1 MKYSSILF
9 INLFFRLFMGY
20 FTREIDKSLDFS
32 WTLIFFLRFLIFLN
46 FSLREFW
53 SSFRIR
59 RIIDQLVFVSLL
71 SLFISFVLIFTSFL
85 TCLYKR

>member
-1 MKYSSILF
+1 
-9 INLFFRLFMGY
+9 MGY

-32 WTLIFFLRFLIFLN
+32 RTLIVFLRFFIFLN

-71 SLFISFVLIFTSFL
+71 SLFISFVLIFTSSL
-85 TCLYKR
+85 ICLCNR